1 ARGCERTPSAQAGEQ
16 PPERVCSAPIV
27 VAARSLANVD
37 ETDRENP
44 VFLRRND
51 MTNQK
56 PIREFRL
63 GSVRAAVWQNALES
77 GRLMYSVSFSRL
89 YKEDGAWRD
98 SASFGRSELPLVARV
113 AGMALDWIYAQ
124 PSGEN
129 AQATDE

>member
-1 ARGCERTPSAQAGEQ
+1 
-16 PPERVCSAPIV
+16 
-27 VAARSLANVD
+27 
-37 ETDRENP
+37 
-44 VFLRRND
+44 

-63 GSVRAAVWQNALES
+63 GSVRATVWQNPLEN
-77 GRLMYSVSFSRL
+77 GRVMYSVGFSRL

-113 AGMALDWIYAQ
+113 AEMALDWIYAQ

-129 AQATDE
+129 PQATDE